1 MNLNLNLRKLP
12 TPLAHTTHLAHP
24 TPIARSTPI
33 ADAAGAVV
41 RVPTATLR
49 TADSPRTVGL
59 DEEYARTLATAEG
72 PYRPLL
78 VHRATMR
85 VIDGTHRLR
94 AARLRGQNTVD
105 VVFFDGSAE
114 DAFVLSVEA
123 NIRHGR
129 PLTRRER
136 TTAALRILR
145 THPDWSDRFLA
156 DRTGLSARTVAALRA
171 RATGPTAVDGR
182 IGRDG
187 RIRPLDPVRGRE
199 AAARLLADHPQASLR
214 EIARAAGIAP
224 STVRD
229 VRRRI
234 GEGADPVPAGQRRAR
249 PPLHEGGGPTGVPGG
264 SGRSDPS
271 GQIGQI
277 GQTGPAGSPGSPS
290 AAGQRLATLVPTL
303 CKDPLLRLSEAG
315 RLLLRMLDLQVSALR
330 QRERIV
336 AAVPPYRAETAAAAA
351 AQCARVWQELSDEL
365 RRRGSAEPS
374 A

>member
-1 MNLNLNLRKLP
+1 MNLNLRKLP
-12 TPLAHTTHLAHP
+12 TPLAHTTPL
-24 TPIARSTPI
+24 

-249 PPLHEGGGPTGVPGG
+249 PPLHESGGLTAVPGG
-264 SGRSDPS
+264 SGQGAP
-271 GQIGQI
+271 
-277 GQTGPAGSPGSPS
+277 TGPNGPPG
-290 AAGQRLATLVPTL
+290 AAGQRLAALVPAL

-351 AQCARVWQELSDEL
+351 AQCAQVWQELSDEL
-365 RRRGSAEPS
+365 RRRGSTESS

>member
-1 MNLNLNLRKLP
+1 MNLRKLP
-12 TPLAHTTHLAHP
+12 TPMTGT
-24 TPIARSTPI
+24 TPI
-33 ADAAGAVV
+33 ADAAGAVA
-41 RVPTATLR
+41 RVPTTALR

-59 DEEYARTLATAEG
+59 DEEYARTLATADG

-94 AARLRGQNTVD
+94 AARLRGHHTVD

-136 TTAALRILR
+136 TAAALRILR

-156 DRTGLSARTVAALRA
+156 DRTGLSARTVAALRV
-171 RATGPTAVDGR
+171 RATGQTAADGR

-249 PPLHEGGGPTGVPGG
+249 PPLPGDRGLSGVPGTVGG
-264 SGRSDPS
+264 S
-271 GQIGQI
+271 
-277 GQTGPAGSPGSPS
+277 TGPGSS
-290 AAGQRLATLVPTL
+290 AAPGQRLAALVPAL

-330 QRERIV
+330 QRERII

-351 AQCARVWQELSDEL
+351 AQCARDWQELSDEL
-365 RRRGSAEPS
+365 RRRGSAASS
-374 A
+374 AEDSA

>member
-12 TPLAHTTHLAHP
+12 TPLAHT

-264 SGRSDPS
+264 SGPSDPS
-271 GQIGQI
+271 GQTGQF
-277 GQTGPAGSPGSPS
+277 GQTDPTGSPG
-290 AAGQRLATLVPTL
+290 AAGQRLATLVPAL

-365 RRRGSAEPS
+365 RRRGSAES
-374 A
+374 SG

>member
-12 TPLAHTTHLAHP
+12 TPLAHTT
-24 TPIARSTPI
+24 PI

-41 RVPTATLR
+41 RVPTTSLR

-94 AARLRGQNTVD
+94 AARLRGRHTVD

-249 PPLHEGGGPTGVPGG
+249 PPLHDGGALSGVPGG
-264 SGRSDPS
+264 TGVSGGS
-271 GQIGQI
+271 GLPG
-277 GQTGPAGSPGSPS
+277 GSGPTGGSGPGDEPGPPG
-290 AAGQRLATLVPTL
+290 AAGQRLAALVPAL

-351 AQCARVWQELSDEL
+351 AQCARVWLELSEEL
-365 RRRGSAEPS
+365 RRRGSTESS

>member
-12 TPLAHTTHLAHP
+12 TPLART
-24 TPIARSTPI
+24 TPI

-94 AARLRGQNTVD
+94 AARLRGQHTVD

-156 DRTGLSARTVAALRA
+156 DRTGLSARTVAALRV

-187 RIRPLDPVRGRE
+187 RIRPLDPARGRE

-249 PPLHEGGGPTGVPGG
+249 PPLHDASGGLSGVPGG
-264 SGRSDPS
+264 SGGS
-271 GQIGQI
+271 GG
-277 GQTGPAGSPGSPS
+277 PGSTGRATGS
-290 AAGQRLATLVPTL
+290 SSTSDGGAGQRLAALVPAL

-351 AQCARVWQELSDEL
+351 AQCAQVWQELSDEL
-365 RRRGSAEPS
+365 RRRGSAESS

>member
-1 MNLNLNLRKLP
+1 MNLNLRKLP
-12 TPLAHTTHLAHP
+12 TPLAHTTPL
-24 TPIARSTPI
+24 

-249 PPLHEGGGPTGVPGG
+249 PPLHESGGLTAVPGG
-264 SGRSDPS
+264 SGQGAP
-271 GQIGQI
+271 
-277 GQTGPAGSPGSPS
+277 TGPNGPNGPPG
-290 AAGQRLATLVPTL
+290 AAGQRLAALVPAL

-351 AQCARVWQELSDEL
+351 AQCAQVWQELSDEL
-365 RRRGSAEPS
+365 RRRGSTESS